1 MSTIMM
7 NLIDRRL
14 QSKICGNDTYLCEVA
29 TTWAQNVLEA
39 YENVKA
45 FAGLIKSNCLFKSIN
60 CNSHTHY
67 GLIVLPKHI
76 NNLLQALR
84 TFQIQ
89 NRPGGSA
96 RTRASAGQYGD
107 CAR

>member
-1 MSTIMM
+1 MCMFTTYFWVDFIQLLQVDIMSTIMM

-45 FAGLIKSNCLFKSIN
+45 FAGLIKSDCLFKSIN
-60 CNSHTHY
+60 CNSHT
-67 GLIVLPKHI
+67 
-76 NNLLQALR
+76 N
-84 TFQIQ
+84 
-89 NRPGGSA
+89 
-96 RTRASAGQYGD
+96 
-107 CAR
+107 